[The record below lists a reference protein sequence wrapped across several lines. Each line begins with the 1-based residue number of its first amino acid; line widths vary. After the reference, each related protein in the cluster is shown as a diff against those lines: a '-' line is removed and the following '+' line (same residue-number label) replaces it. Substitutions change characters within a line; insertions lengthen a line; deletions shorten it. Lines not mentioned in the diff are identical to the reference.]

1 MIRSRIAQETLIVS
15 NNTKFYIDGAWVDP
29 IEKRLLDVEDP
40 STEAVFTQIAI
51 GSAADVDR
59 AVAAAKR
66 AFATFS
72 RTRVAERRALL
83 ARIIEEYNKR
93 YDDIAAAVSQ
103 EMGAPLAFARAAQAA
118 IGAAHLNE
126 MLRVMDE
133 YRFEWMRGTTRIV
146 KEPVGVVG
154 MITPW
159 NWPLNQITCK
169 VGPAIAAGCTMVLK
183 PSEIAPISGVIFAE
197 VMDAAGVPPGVFN
210 MVHGEGP
217 VVGAAMSSHPDI
229 DMMSFTGSTRAG
241 IQVAKAGAET
251 VKRIH
256 QELGGKS
263 ANILLRDV
271 DFATAVPKG
280 VTSVFSNSGQSC
292 NAPTRMLVPVERHEE
307 ALDLAR
313 TAAHSVIA
321 GDPRSANSNM
331 GPVVSKLQFDR
342 IQALIHAGIEEGAD
356 LVAGGPG
363 LPEGL
368 SRGYYVR
375 PTVFGNV
382 KPHMR
387 IAQEEIFGPVISIM
401 PYETEEQAIEIAN
414 DTPYGLAAYV
424 QSGSLERAR
433 EVGRQMRAGTV
444 YLNYPASDIGAPFGG
459 YKRSGNG
466 REWSDWGLDDFVEIK
481 GIVGYGE

>member
-1 MIRSRIAQETLIVS
+1 MS
-15 NNTKFYIDGAWVDP
+15 NNTKFYIDGAWVEP
-29 IEKRLLDVEDP
+29 AEKRLIDVEDP
-40 STEAVFTQIAI
+40 STESVFTQIAV
-51 GSAADVDR
+51 GSALDVDR
-59 AVAAAKR
+59 AVAAARR
-66 AFATFS
+66 AFHSFS
-72 RTRVAERRALL
+72 RTTVAERRSLL
-83 ARIIEEYNKR
+83 ARILVAYNRR
-93 YDDIAAAVSQ
+93 YEDIAAAVSQ
-103 EMGAPLAFARAAQAA
+103 EMGAPLALARSAQAA
-118 IGAAHLNE
+118 IGAAHLRE
-126 MLRVMDE
+126 MLRVMGD
-133 YRFEWMRGTTRIV
+133 YKFEWMRGTTRIV

-169 VGPAIAAGCTMVLK
+169 VAPAIAAGCTMVLK
-183 PSEIAPISGVIFAE
+183 PSEIAPISAVIFAE
-197 VMDAAGVPPGVFN
+197 VMDAARVPPGVFN
-210 MVHGEGP
+210 MVQGEGP
-217 VVGAAMSSHPDI
+217 VVGAAMSAHPDI

-241 IQVAKAGAET
+241 TLVAKAAADT
-251 VKRIH
+251 VKRVH

-263 ANILLRDV
+263 ANILLRDA
-271 DFATAVPKG
+271 DFATAVPTG
-280 VTSVFSNSGQSC
+280 VRSVFVNSGQSC

-307 ALDLAR
+307 AIDLAR

-321 GDPRSANSNM
+321 GDPRSENSNM

-342 IQALIHAGIEEGAD
+342 IQALINAGIEEGAQ

-363 LPEGL
+363 LPDGL

-375 PTVFGNV
+375 PTVFAGV
-382 KPHMR
+382 TPSMR

-424 QSGSLERAR
+424 QSGSLDRAR

-444 YLNYPASDIGAPFGG
+444 YLNYPASDISAPFGG

-466 REWSDWGLDDFVEIK
+466 REWSDFGLDDFVEIK
-481 GIVGYGE
+481 GIVGYDT

>member
-1 MIRSRIAQETLIVS
+1 MS

-72 RTRVAERRALL
+72 RTSVAERRALL
-83 ARIIEEYNKR
+83 ARIIEEYTKR

-118 IGAAHLNE
+118 IGYAHLKE
-126 MLRVMDE
+126 MLRVMEE

-241 IQVAKAGAET
+241 IEVAKAGAQT

-280 VTSVFSNSGQSC
+280 VTNVFSNSGQSC
-292 NAPTRMLVPVERHEE
+292 NAPTRMLVPAERHEE
-307 ALDLAR
+307 ALGLAR
-313 TAAHSVIA
+313 SAAHSVIA

-342 IQALIHAGIEEGAD
+342 IQALIRAGIEEGAQ

-481 GIVGYGE
+481 GIVGYGD

>member
-1 MIRSRIAQETLIVS
+1 VS
-15 NNTKFYIDGAWVDP
+15 NNTKFYIDGAWVEP
-29 IEKRLLDVEDP
+29 VEKRLLDVEDP

-51 GSAADVDR
+51 GSPADVDR

-66 AFATFS
+66 AFRTFS
-72 RTRVAERRALL
+72 RTTVAERRALL
-83 ARIIEEYNKR
+83 AKIVQEYHKR
-93 YDDIAAAVSQ
+93 YEDIAAAVSQ
-103 EMGAPLAFARAAQAA
+103 EMGAPLAFARAAQAS
-118 IGAAHLNE
+118 IGAAHLAE
-126 MLRVMDE
+126 MLRVMDSYE
-133 YRFEWMRGTTRIV
+133 FEWMRGTTRIV

-183 PSEIAPISGVIFAE
+183 PSEIAPISAVIFAE

-217 VVGAAMSSHPDI
+217 VVGAALSAHPDI

-241 IQVAKAGAET
+241 IQVAKAGAES

-263 ANILLRDV
+263 ANILLPDA

-280 VTSVFSNSGQSC
+280 VASVFGNSGQSC

-307 ALDLAR
+307 AIALAR

-342 IQALIHAGIEEGAD
+342 IQALIHAGIEEGAQ

-375 PTVFGNV
+375 PTVFAGVTPN
-382 KPHMR
+382 MR
-387 IAQEEIFGPVISIM
+387 IAQEEIFGPVVSIM
-401 PYETEEQAIEIAN
+401 PYESEEQAIEIAN
-414 DTPYGLAAYV
+414 DTVYGLAAYV
-424 QSGSLERAR
+424 QSGNLDHAR
-433 EVGRQMRAGTV
+433 EVGRLMRAGTV
-444 YLNYPASDIGAPFGG
+444 YLNYPGFDVSAPFGG

-466 REWSDWGLDDFVEIK
+466 REWSVWGLDDFMEIK
-481 GIVGYGE
+481 GIVGYGD